1 MKGVFMVQKSYAGLG
16 YDEVVRK
23 YAKTVAS
30 ACLMKLNNW
39 ADAEDCFQNTFLKL
53 YTSSPAF
60 ENENHL
66 KAWLIRVAV
75 NECKNTL
82 RTRGRTLSLDSA
94 AEVPV
99 FMKEA
104 DRDTPPALLMKLKPK
119 HREVMYLYYCEQYKV
134 AEIAR
139 ILGKNENTIKTLLR
153 RGREEFRKR
162 YGGDDL
168 E

>member
-1 MKGVFMVQKSYAGLG
+1 MFEVQRLYAGLS
-16 YDEVVRK
+16 YDEVVHR

-60 ENENHL
+60 ESERHL

-99 FMKEA
+99 FMREA
-104 DRDTPPALLMKLKPK
+104 DDNTPPAILMKLKLK

-139 ILGKNENTIKTLLR
+139 ILGKNENTVKTLLR
-153 RGREEFRKR
+153 RGREEFKKR
-162 YGGDDL
+162 YGGDNL